1 MSYTTYV
8 CPAGSEQSKYI
19 KKKCGRGGEGLKYE
33 AYYWLFCCWPL
44 DLMTKLEGA
53 PYRADYSRKKGSL
66 SSAVPHWA
74 PSHILHFQTSI
85 TTCIMCTYTLAQT
98 QTQIHTNTHT
108 HTGTDARAHTHT
120 NTTQISAVCELYSL
134 KVFLCLDK
142 ALGGFEA

>member
-1 MSYTTYV
+1 MWTR
-8 CPAGSEQSKYI
+8 
-19 KKKCGRGGEGLKYE
+19 RGGVAGGLKYE

-85 TTCIMCTYTLAQT
+85 TTCIMCTDTLAQA
-98 QTQIHTNTHT
+98 QTHIHTDTHT
-108 HTGTDARAHTHT
+108 DTNTSTDARAHTQTHK
-120 NTTQISAVCELYSL
+120 QVLCVKLYSL
-134 KVFLCLDK
+134 KVFLCLVRYWLDK
-142 ALGGFEA
+142 ALGGFEALSW

>member
-1 MSYTTYV
+1 M
-8 CPAGSEQSKYI
+8 AG
-19 KKKCGRGGEGLKYE
+19 GLKYE
-33 AYYWLFCCWPL
+33 AYYWLFYCWPL

-108 HTGTDARAHTHT
+108 SIHARAHTHK
-120 NTTQISAVCELYSL
+120 QGLCVKLYSL

-142 ALGGFEA
+142 ALGEFEALSWSVGQ